1 MTDISLVCSLARD
14 AATACAAAR
23 AGVSRIQELDLLNPM
38 LFSEFGK
45 ETPDGLPPIKG
56 HPCFGLGKGF
66 SGAGKAVE
74 LGKEGLVSLLKTHK
88 STIDNAKNPA
98 LLLGL
103 SDLFVE
109 DMYYYDQ
116 ATDQLPN
123 DWAPSD
129 VWQQKAHGI
138 AYQLTQQ
145 TGLSIELS
153 SIYTLYGG
161 HAVLGTMLNR
171 AQALMQEQ
179 GHDQKQGHDLIIL
192 GCIDSLLE
200 PKLLVA
206 SAGLGLM
213 ATDDN
218 PVGYMP
224 GEASAFSL
232 TRLDA
237 NNSLQVSHVFSIAGL
252 QSVDKGTNLEDDTV
266 PLGKEMSALVR
277 SALQQ
282 AGIQNSADIQQVIV
296 DHNGLEWH
304 AYEWGNTLMRL
315 QEHGISF
322 DTATT
327 IFPVVSFGEIGT
339 TTGLASLA
347 MAEQG
352 YRRGYFKGATLV
364 VLTSFNG
371 QRTALVLTGNQ

>member
-66 SGAGKAVE
+66 SGAGKTVE
-74 LGKEGLVSLLKTHK
+74 LGKEGLLPLLKNHK
-88 STIDNAKNPA
+88 SAIEGAKNPA

-103 SDLFVE
+103 GDLFVE

-129 VWQQKAHGI
+129 MWQQKAHGI

-145 TGLSIELS
+145 TGLNIDLS
-153 SIYTLYGG
+153 AIYTLYGG
-161 HAVLGTMLNR
+161 HSTLGTMLSR
-171 AQALMQEQ
+171 AQALMLEQ
-179 GHDQKQGHDLIIL
+179 GHDLVIL
-192 GCIDSLLE
+192 GSVDSLLE
-200 PKLLVA
+200 PKALVA

-218 PVGYMP
+218 PVGFMP

-237 NNSLQVSHVFSIAGL
+237 NNTLQLSHVFSIAGL
-252 QSVDKGTNLEDDTV
+252 QSVENGTNLEDETV
-266 PLGKEMSALVR
+266 PLGREMSALIR
-277 SALQQ
+277 SSLQQ
-282 AGIQNSADIQQVIV
+282 AGVQNSTDIKQVIV

-315 QEHGISF
+315 QEHGISL
-322 DTATT
+322 DSATT
-327 IFPVVSFGEIGT
+327 VFPVISFGEIGSA
-339 TTGLASLA
+339 TGLASLA

-371 QRTALVLTGNQ
+371 HRTALVLTGNQ